1 MSQSEKSWDENWEA
15 VFNSQA
21 WGKYPALGVIKFVA
35 SNFYKKNRAE
45 VKLLEVGCGT
55 GANIWYMGREGF
67 ATYGIDG
74 SKTAIELAQKRME
87 EELGQESNTHLVV
100 GDIVHLPYESEFF
113 DAVIDVECLYANNL
127 HNSKKILAEIYRV
140 LKPGG
145 MLYSLTFSDE
155 MSIGKTQTKIAPNEY
170 KDISDGP
177 LAEKGFVRL
186 IDKNGIGELY
196 GDKFALVSIDKFEH
210 TINNQADTISEW
222 SIVCK
227 K

>member
-1 MSQSEKSWDENWEA
+1 
-15 VFNSQA
+15 
-21 WGKYPALGVIKFVA
+21 
-35 SNFYKKNRAE
+35 
-45 VKLLEVGCGT
+45 
-55 GANIWYMGREGF
+55 
-67 ATYGIDG
+67 
-74 SKTAIELAQKRME
+74 
-87 EELGQESNTHLVV
+87 
-100 GDIVHLPYESEFF
+100 
-113 DAVIDVECLYANNL
+113 
-127 HNSKKILAEIYRV
+127 
-140 LKPGG
+140 